1 MKTIFSK
8 SQSVLVLFI
17 VTLST
22 TFFVSSTLAYSNREV
37 LVEEVTGLPQV
48 QIGGVGEWGGM
59 KQGIVLTEDDIV
71 KTDDKSTARLL
82 FTGRN
87 KTVAN
92 IRPNTVMEL
101 TALTANADK
110 DDTEVSIMIG
120 SVLLKAQKLKKRSS
134 FNVRTPSSIV
144 GIRGT
149 EFEVSVE

>member
-1 MKTIFSK
+1 MKTILFKSKRIIAFLAIIFTSLGFSQIA
-8 SQSVLVLFI
+8 S
-17 VTLST
+17 
-22 TFFVSSTLAYSNREV
+22 AYSDRGV
-37 LVEEVTGLPQV
+37 LVEQITGAPQV
-48 QIGGVGEWGGM
+48 QIGGTGEWGGM
-59 KQGIVLTEDDIV
+59 ELGVVLAEDDII
-71 KTDDKSTARLL
+71 KTDENSTAKLL

-87 KTVAN
+87 KTIAN

-101 TALTANADK
+101 TTLTANADK

-120 SVLLKAQKLKKRSS
+120 SVLLKAQKLKQRSS